1 MQEQPAAYDAAAL
14 AHDLAEAAP
23 ASSHDADSAIGS
35 DHSGGQSGSHAQ
47 APLPSALPKHLNIP
61 SVLARLTLPDEAA
74 LASGGAAEGGADM
87 PQQPAQQLAQR
98 QYELRRH
105 IADSLADVLLC
116 APELL
121 GGDADLIGSGASS
134 GSGSSG
140 GCGEADAAA
149 GQLTGA
155 QDAGSLDAQLV
166 LFQLLSAL
174 AAVHGGGGTLGGLQP
189 ADVLLHDR
197 Q

>member
-1 MQEQPAAYDAAAL
+1 M
-14 AHDLAEAAP
+14 
-23 ASSHDADSAIGS
+23 
-35 DHSGGQSGSHAQ
+35 
-47 APLPSALPKHLNIP
+47 
-61 SVLARLTLPDEAA
+61 LARLTLPGEAA
-74 LASGGAAEGGADM
+74 LASGGASEGGADT

-121 GGDADLIGSGASS
+121 DVISSGASS

-140 GCGEADAAA
+140 GGGGADAAA

-174 AAVHGGGGTLGGLQP
+174 AAVHGGGGALGGLQP